1 MDVVKDLCDEIFRR
15 HENKDPFLLVRTDF
29 APKRNQA
36 RQKMAT
42 LGEDK
47 IKEFAFDL
55 LHELEKRFPFVL
67 DYLKARG
74 RSKSNE
80 DIRKPQ
86 RRTPPSDRAAP
97 PPPPLQGNHEHPE
110 ELTNMIDDFK
120 QSMIQKQARERKTL
134 ETKLMKLEYDH
145 EQLTK
150 RYQDEQNLVQELR
163 LKVQTLE
170 QMMEK
175 KDLVSQHHERDM
187 KDLKSENVSLKDRI
201 GELEKQNQIL
211 QEQRKNATVRL
222 GSRNRISNLSDAPT
236 RISRLQSVRPSLRF
250 SEAPTRMSKF
260 QSKLL
265 SPSEVSPPN
274 EFGDWIVE
282 ELDFLGQQL
291 IDCAKS
297 HQSQSLLEPLRDIIV
312 VTKMIA
318 EECDNKEVDPTITE
332 SDKDLL
338 FDMNYKISAALKLL
352 VEASRNYVSN
362 GTDRQLDKTNRHL
375 NEMVGLIQEFFKVYN
390 TMGLTPAPSA
400 PIDFQ
405 QVLQEEVDEIA
416 LSIQDL
422 LGVLKESEPD
432 RDLITDLVNH
442 LVKHVDFAI
451 IECSNNTPPSNS
463 TEEVLE
469 ELAKA
474 RDALLDQYD
483 DYMVRPVSVKPLANA
498 AYDIAKTSQDLLYA
512 LNSSD

>member
-15 HENKDPFLLVRTDF
+15 HENKDPFLLVRPDM
-29 APKRNQA
+29 AAKRNQA

-67 DYLKARG
+67 DFLKVRA
-74 RSKSNE
+74 RSKSND

-86 RRTPPSDRAAP
+86 RRSPPPDRVAP
-97 PPPPLQGNHEHPE
+97 PPPPAQGNHEHPE
-110 ELTNMIDDFK
+110 ELTHMIDDFK
-120 QSMIQKQARERKTL
+120 QSMMQKQAKERKSL
-134 ETKLMKLEYDH
+134 ETKLTKLERDH
-145 EQLTK
+145 EQVMK
-150 RYQDEQNLVQELR
+150 RYQEEQILVQELR
-163 LKVQTLE
+163 TKVQTLE
-170 QMMEK
+170 QLLAK
-175 KDLVSQHHERDM
+175 KEQTSQQNERQM
-187 KDLKSENVSLKDRI
+187 KDLKAENAALMDRVS
-201 GELEKQNQIL
+201 ELEKQNQIL

-222 GSRNRISNLSDAPT
+222 GSKKRISNLSDAPT
-236 RISRLQSVRPSLRF
+236 RISRLQSIRPSLRF
-250 SEAPTRMSKF
+250 SEAPTRMSKV
-260 QSKLL
+260 QSKIM
-265 SPSEVSPPN
+265 SPSELNPPS

-291 IDCAKS
+291 IECAKS
-297 HQSQSLLEPLRDIIV
+297 HQPQTLLEPLRDIIV

-318 EECDNKEVDPTITE
+318 EECDNKEVDSTITE
-332 SDKDLL
+332 ADKDLL
-338 FDMNYKISAALKLL
+338 FDMNYKITAALKLL
-352 VEASRNYVSN
+352 VEASRNFASN

-375 NEMVGLIQEFFKVYN
+375 NELSVLVQDFFKVYN
-390 TMGLTPAPSA
+390 TMGLTPAPFV
-400 PIDFQ
+400 PMDFQ

-432 RDLITDLVNH
+432 RDLITDLINH

-451 IECSNNTPPSNS
+451 IECSNNTPPSEP

-483 DYMVRPVSVKPLANA
+483 DYIVRPLSVKPIANA

-512 LNSSD
+512 LNALE